1 MTTKTMRAARMYSS
15 DQPMVVENVPIPS
28 IRPTEVLVKVKA
40 CGIVPNLHNILTNW
54 TTWFPELPLPQL
66 PAIFGLD
73 PAGVVEA
80 VGEQVYDFKPG
91 DRVYVNPARYCGSCR
106 ACRSGNTTGCT
117 AYTFNGYFGFTPRS
131 PRMFEDY
138 PYGGLCEYMP
148 APQYSLVKIPD
159 NLDFHTAARFGY
171 IGTAYR
177 ALLKA
182 NVGPSSTVLING
194 ISGTLGLGAVAL
206 ALAMGARK
214 ILGTARNQAL
224 FQRVKDLAAPG
235 RIEIHTLG
243 ERPTD
248 EWVNEVTNGEGL
260 DVVIDALGPGA
271 PAESMLQAMR
281 GLHRSGRIVN
291 IGAVAGQVPMD
302 VHWMMDNDIQF
313 SGSAWFTTAQGQ
325 EMADMVESG
334 AMDLSFFE
342 HSVFSL
348 EEVNQAISGIEN
360 RHGGFGNFVICP

>member
-1 MTTKTMRAARMYSS
+1 MTTKMMRAARMYECGK
-15 DQPMVVENVPIPS
+15 PMVIEEVPVPT

-54 TTWFPELPLPQL
+54 VKWFPELPLPKL

-91 DRVYVNPARYCGSCR
+91 DRVYVNPARHCGSCR

-117 AYTFNGYFGFTPRS
+117 AFTFNGYFGFTSRS

-148 APQYSLVKIPD
+148 APQYSLVKLPD
-159 NLDFHTAARFGY
+159 CMSFETAARLGY
-171 IGTAYR
+171 LGTAYR

-182 NVGPSSTVLING
+182 NVGPSSTILING
-194 ISGTLGLGAVAL
+194 ISGTLGLGALAL
-206 ALAMGARK
+206 ALAMGVRK
-214 ILGTARNQAL
+214 VLGTARNEAL

-235 RIEIHTLG
+235 RIEIHKLG
-243 ERPTD
+243 SCPTS
-248 EWVNEVTNGEGL
+248 EWVNNVTQGGGL

-271 PAESMLQAMR
+271 PADTLADSLR
-281 GLHRSGRIVN
+281 CLHRSGHLVN
-291 IGAVAGQVPMD
+291 VGAVADKVPLD
-302 VHWMMDNDIQF
+302 VHWMMDNDISV
-313 SGSAWFTTAQGQ
+313 SGSVWFTTGQGQ
-325 EMADMVESG
+325 QMADMVESG
-334 AMDLSFFE
+334 VLDLSLFE
-342 HSVFSL
+342 HNAFPL
-348 EEVNQAISGIEN
+348 DQINQAISGIEN
-360 RHGGFGNFVICP
+360 RLGGFSNYVICP

>member
-1 MTTKTMRAARMYSS
+1 MTTKMMRAARMYEGGK
-15 DQPMVVENVPIPS
+15 PMVIEQVPVPA

-54 TTWFPELPLPQL
+54 VNWFPHLPLPKL

-106 ACRSGNTTGCT
+106 ACRSGNSTGCT
-117 AYTFNGYFGFTPRS
+117 AYTFNGYFGFTARS

-148 APQYSLVKIPD
+148 APQYSLVKLPD
-159 NLDFHTAARFGY
+159 CLSFETAARLGY
-171 IGTAYR
+171 LGTAYR

-182 NVGPSSTVLING
+182 KVGPSSTILING

-214 ILGTARNQAL
+214 ILGTARNEAL

-243 ERPTD
+243 TGPTH
-248 EWVNEVTNGEGL
+248 EWVDRVTHGEGL

-271 PAESMLQAMR
+271 PAQSLIDAMR
-281 GLHRSGRIVN
+281 GLHRGGHLVN
-291 IGAVAGQVPMD
+291 IGAVAGPVPVDLHWIMD
-302 VHWMMDNDIQF
+302 SDIQL
-313 SGSAWFTTAQGQ
+313 SGSAWFTTGQGQ

-334 AMDLSFFE
+334 VLDLSFFE
-342 HSVFSL
+342 HSAFPL
-348 EEVNQAISGIEN
+348 EEVNQAINGIEN

>member
-1 MTTKTMRAARMYSS
+1 M
-15 DQPMVVENVPIPS
+15 PS
-28 IRPTEVLVKVKA
+28 IRPTEVLVNVKA

-80 VGEQVYDFKPG
+80 VGDQVYDFKPG

-159 NLDFHTAARFGY
+159 NLDFQTAARFGY

-194 ISGTLGLGAVAL
+194 ISGTLGLGAAAL

-224 FQRVKDLAAPG
+224 FQRVKDLAIPG

-248 EWVNEVTNGEGL
+248 EWVHEITNGEGL

-302 VHWMMDNDIQF
+302 VHWIMDNDIQF

-325 EMADMVESG
+325 EMADMVGSG
-334 AMDLSFFE
+334 VLDLSFFE

>member
-1 MTTKTMRAARMYSS
+1 
-15 DQPMVVENVPIPS
+15 
-28 IRPTEVLVKVKA
+28 
-40 CGIVPNLHNILTNW
+40 
-54 TTWFPELPLPQL
+54 
-66 PAIFGLD
+66 
-73 PAGVVEA
+73 
-80 VGEQVYDFKPG
+80 
-91 DRVYVNPARYCGSCR
+91 
-106 ACRSGNTTGCT
+106 
-117 AYTFNGYFGFTPRS
+117 
-131 PRMFEDY
+131 MFEDY

-159 NLDFHTAARFGY
+159 NLDFQTAARFGY

-194 ISGTLGLGAVAL
+194 ISGTLGLGAAAL

-224 FQRVKDLAAPG
+224 FQRVKDLAIPG

-248 EWVNEVTNGEGL
+248 EWVHEITNGEGL

-302 VHWMMDNDIQF
+302 VHWIMDNDIQF

-325 EMADMVESG
+325 EMADMVGSG
-334 AMDLSFFE
+334 VLDLSFFE